1 MGTAEL
7 SAKKL
12 LEKLQGNKYIL
23 DETIALFNGNMFC
36 AIVDETGVIFNEAT
50 QTFLFEFEKENS
62 DKNCFVALDE
72 TVIVFPF
79 SSDLARIDFTFKKQT
94 KSSPFSPNFYLK
106 NVFRGFIENKFLS
119 EVLRVPKGR
128 LEIFKLHHT
137 PIEDSDDSEIIFH
150 RFSIARDA
158 SDINKSISL

>member
-94 KSSPFSPNFYLK
+94 KPSPFSPNFYLK
-106 NVFRGFIENKFLS
+106 NVFRGFILS

>member
-1 MGTAEL
+1 MGSAEQ

-12 LEKLQGNKYIL
+12 SERLRGNNYIL
-23 DETIALFNGNMFC
+23 DKTMALFNGNMFY
-36 AIVDETGVIFNEAT
+36 AIVDETGVIFNEAI

-72 TVIVFPF
+72 TIIVFPF
-79 SSDLARIDFTFKKQT
+79 PSDRVRIDFTFKKQT
-94 KSSPFSPNFYLK
+94 KSSSNFYLK

-128 LEIFKLHHT
+128 LEIFYLHYT
-137 PIEDSDDSEIIFH
+137 TIKDSDDSEIIFH